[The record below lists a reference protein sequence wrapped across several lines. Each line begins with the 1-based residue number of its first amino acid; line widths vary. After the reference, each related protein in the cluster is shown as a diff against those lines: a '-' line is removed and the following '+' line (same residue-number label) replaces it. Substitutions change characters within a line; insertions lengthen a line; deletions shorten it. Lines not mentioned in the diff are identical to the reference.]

1 VDRDPPFLRGG
12 NLRRSLGTTLDAL
25 LARLPADAL
34 SALAETVAA
43 EAFARGLIYED
54 DDGVPQPTPVL
65 LRPRVLGGNQ
75 RAYLH
80 HVSRVLEGAYGRLF
94 RLWLTEP
101 EVREILP
108 VGEGEARWLSELA
121 HPGQDAVFFGRFD
134 ASTDFASPDWV
145 RQTRFFEFNPVG
157 AGGTYLAPTVDDV
170 IMRHVVPVLRQ
181 FVPTLVVETNDDP
194 RKVLLEVLADQAR
207 ALSLRRFNVA
217 LCQWKHLVGG
227 IVEFPANVEY
237 LRSLGIACW
246 HVDPAE
252 LRLRGDELFFGDTPI
267 DLIYRDHE
275 VSDFAA
281 AEAAGADLRA
291 MRHALRTGRVVSSLA
306 GELDHKSAFE
316 VFTTPAFASAF
327 TTEERRV
334 FQRHV
339 PWTRRIRAAR
349 TTDPDGALVDLPA
362 FVEAARADCVLKPNR
377 AFGGE
382 GILIGPQVDDAAW
395 RAGIERALAAPGEW
409 VVQAYSP
416 VAEKGFLCRDGEG
429 GWVSEELYSVLGL
442 FPSTQRLGIL
452 GRASRLRVV
461 NVTQR
466 GGLLSVL
473 RLL

>member
-1 VDRDPPFLRGG
+1 MDRDPPFLRGG
-12 NLRRSLGTTLDAL
+12 NLRRSLGTTLDAVL
-25 LARLPADAL
+25 GRVPKDELR
-34 SALAETVAA
+34 ALAARVAE
-43 EAFARGLIYED
+43 EAFARGLTYGD

-94 RLWLTEP
+94 RLWLQEP
-101 EVREILP
+101 RIRDMLP
-108 VGEGEARWLSELA
+108 VGDDEARWLTTLA
-121 HPGQDAVFFGRFD
+121 HPAQDAVFFGRFD
-134 ASTDFASPDWV
+134 ASTDFASADWV
-145 RQTRFFEFNPVG
+145 RETRFFEFNPVG
-157 AGGTYLAPTVDDV
+157 AGGTHLAPTVDD
-170 IMRHVVPVLRQ
+170 IILRHVVPVLRR

-227 IVEFPANVEY
+227 IDEFPANVEY
-237 LRSLGIACW
+237 LRRLGIDCW

-252 LRLRGDELFFGDTPI
+252 LHLRGDEIVFGDVPI
-267 DLIYRDHE
+267 DMIYRDHE
-275 VSDFAA
+275 VHDLAA

-291 MRHALRTGRVVSSLA
+291 LRHGLRTGRVVSSLA

-316 VFTTPAFASAF
+316 VFTEPAFAEAF
-327 TTEERRV
+327 TAEERRV

-339 PWTRRIRAAR
+339 PWTRRVLETR
-349 TTDPDGALVDLPA
+349 TTDPDGRPVDLVG
-362 FVEAARADCVLKPNR
+362 FLTAARAKCVLKPNR

-382 GILIGPQVDDAAW
+382 GILIGPQTDAAAW
-395 RAGIERALAAPGEW
+395 ASGLEQALAAPGTW
-409 VVQAYSP
+409 VAQAYAP
-416 VAEKGFLCRDGEG
+416 VTEKGFGALGADGE
-429 GWVSEELYSVLGL
+429 WVAEEMYSVLGL

-452 GRASRLRVV
+452 GRASRGQVV
-461 NVTQR
+461 NVTRQ
-466 GGLLSVL
+466 GGLVAVL